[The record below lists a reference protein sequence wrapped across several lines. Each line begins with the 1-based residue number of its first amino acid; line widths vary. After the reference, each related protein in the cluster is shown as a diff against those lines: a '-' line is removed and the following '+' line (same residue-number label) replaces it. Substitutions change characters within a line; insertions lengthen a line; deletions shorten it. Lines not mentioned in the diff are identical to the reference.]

1 MSSITLDQAT
11 VEKLKGLTDRVEVRD
26 PQGQVIGM
34 FRALPRVYREGE
46 EPQISEEEWKRRM
59 TESKRF
65 TTPEVLKRLEEL
77 R

>member
-11 VEKLKGLTDRVEVRD
+11 VEKLKGLSDRVEVRD

-34 FRALPRVYREGE
+34 FRAMPRVYREGE
-46 EPQISEEEWKRRM
+46 EPQISEEEWKRRV
-59 TESKRF
+59 TESKKL
-65 TTPEVLKRLEEL
+65 TTAEVLKRLEDY